1 MTEPAANDIGDS
13 DLRRIL
19 VALDSSRE
27 SLDAL
32 EAAARVAARMQAELT
47 GLFVEDIDLIN
58 LAALPFAREIALSG
72 SGGRKL
78 SPESVEKAW
87 KSQAAAARQALE
99 NAARQASLRWSFRVT
114 RGRVEAE
121 VMAACGE
128 ADLVALG
135 KAIRPLT
142 RRARLGSTARAVTAG
157 APSAVLLAGG
167 PAPASHSSRV
177 MVSYDGSACAR
188 RALALAIRM
197 ARNDGGDLAVF
208 LLPGARDRDALQQE
222 VVARTADQGLTL
234 SFRAVAPADLAAAF
248 HLEHGG
254 LLVLGADCLP
264 VDADALAGLV
274 EAANCPVLLIRPS

>member
-32 EAAARVAARMQAELT
+32 EAAARVAARMHAELT

-99 NAARQASLRWSFRVT
+99 NTARQASLRWSFRVT

-177 MVSYDGSACAR
+177 MVSYDGSVCAK

-208 LLPGARDRDALQQE
+208 LLPGAHDRDALQQE

-234 SFRAVAPADLAAAF
+234 SFRAVEPADLATAF

-254 LLVLGADCLP
+254 LLVLGAECLP

>member
-1 MTEPAANDIGDS
+1 MTDTAKNDVVEA

-32 EAAARVAARMQAELT
+32 EAAVRVAARMQAELT
-47 GLFVEDIDLIN
+47 GLFVEDVDLIN

-78 SPESVEKAW
+78 DPVTVEKAW
-87 KSQAAAARQALE
+87 KSQAAAARRALE
-99 NAARQASLRWSFRVT
+99 NAARQASLRWSFRVA
-114 RGRVEAE
+114 RGRVEHE
-121 VMAACGE
+121 VVAACGE

-157 APSAVLLAGG
+157 APTAVLLAGG

-177 MVSYDGSACAR
+177 MVSYDGSACSK
-188 RALALAIRM
+188 RALALAVRL

-208 LLPGARDRDALQQE
+208 LLPGGHDRDTLQQE
-222 VVARTADQGLTL
+222 VVARTAEQGLTL
-234 SFRAVAPADLAAAF
+234 SFRAVEPADLASAF
-248 HLEHGG
+248 RLEHGG

-264 VDADALAGLV
+264 VDADSLAGLV

>member
-1 MTEPAANDIGDS
+1 MNDKSEP

-32 EAAARVAARMQAELT
+32 AAAARVAARLQAELS

-87 KSQAAAARQALE
+87 KSQAAAARHALE
-99 NAARQASLRWSFRVT
+99 NAAKQASLRWTFRVT

-121 VMAACGE
+121 VVAASGDV
-128 ADLVALG
+128 DLVALG

-157 APSAVLLAGG
+157 APAAVLLAGG

-177 MVSYDGSACAR
+177 MVSYDGSACAK
-188 RALALAIRM
+188 RALALAVRL
-197 ARNDGGDLAVF
+197 AKNDGGELAVF
-208 LLPGARDRDALQQE
+208 LLPGAHARDVLQQE
-222 VVARTADQGLTL
+222 VVARTAEQGLTL
-234 SFRAVAPADLAAAF
+234 SFRAVEPKDLASAF
-248 HLEHGG
+248 RLEHGG

-264 VDADALAGLV
+264 VDADGLAGLV
-274 EAANCPVLLIRPS
+274 EAANCPVMLIRPS